1 MKMSKAWKV
10 YSPKLDKFYRH
21 KNMQGLIWERKSA
34 AKRCRTRF
42 LNEYNLPRDAL
53 EIIEYDLV
61 ESRRYKHDQMDDL

>member
-61 ESRRYKHDQMDDL
+61 ESRRYKHDQMNDL

>member
-61 ESRRYKHDQMDDL
+61 ESRRYKHNQMDDL

>member
-10 YSPKLDKFYRH
+10 YSPNLDKFYRH

-61 ESRRYKHDQMDDL
+61 ESRRYKHNQMDDL

>member
-1 MKMSKAWKV
+1 MSKAWKV